1 MIPARHGVVGVVIV
15 ACLALPALA
24 AAEIYRWI
32 DDRGSAHYA
41 DNLSNVPDPYRSRA
55 EPVGLGRIPVTE
67 SGPRATWPTRSTAT
81 IRFTPG
87 ERIMVEATINGRSSV
102 RLLLDTGADRTL
114 IAPRALDDAGVSMR
128 GAIKGA
134 IVGVTGRADAHGV
147 TVDSL
152 EVQDARVSGMLVIAY
167 DMKSPGVDGLLGRD
181 FLEHFNVNIDS
192 VTGVVTIGPK

>member
-1 MIPARHGVVGVVIV
+1 VWRAPAG
-15 ACLALPALA
+15 
-24 AAEIYRWI
+24 
-32 DDRGSAHYA
+32 
-41 DNLSNVPDPYRSRA
+41 
-55 EPVGLGRIPVTE
+55 
-67 SGPRATWPTRSTAT
+67 AT

-87 ERIMVEATINGRSSV
+87 ERIMVDATINGRSRV

-147 TVDSL
+147 AVDSL

-167 DMKSPGVDGLLGRD
+167 DMQSPGVDGLLGRD